1 MGSRPRISAPSLPVL
16 GQEMGLW
23 GPLHRETG
31 DLSHRLIVCVCVCV
45 CVCVLE
51 GGAML
56 PEEARKQEQG
66 CCNL

>member
-1 MGSRPRISAPSLPVL
+1 MGPPAQGNRRSITQA
-16 GQEMGLW
+16 E
-23 GPLHRETG
+23 
-31 DLSHRLIVCVCVCV
+31 CVCVCV

-51 GGAML
+51 GGAIL